1 VLQHEGEG
9 GDNYFVDGFKVAM
22 TIRKKYPELYKILL
36 SHPFEWFHED
46 EKTFY
51 QVSSP
56 IIKEDENG
64 EIFLFRF
71 NNHDREPIR
80 PIVSYIKQKKLYDI
94 LRVILEEINNPE
106 NQFFLKLDPGMLL
119 MAYNWRVLHARTQYT
134 GTRRICGC
142 YVSVNDFYSTIRK
155 IGYPNLKLPRI

>member
-1 VLQHEGEG
+1 MEK
-9 GDNYFVDGFKVAM
+9 YFYLDLIIM
-22 TIRKKYPELYKILL
+22 TESQLGQLYHILN
-36 SHPFEWFHED
+36 
-46 EKTFY
+46 K
-51 QVSSP
+51 
-56 IIKEDENG
+56 
-64 EIFLFRF
+64 
-71 NNHDREPIR
+71 
-80 PIVSYIKQKKLYDI
+80 KKLYDI